1 MYKSKIKLKHIFY
14 FNYYILLAELMLNN
28 IKFLELPLKYLSYIS
43 IISLFFYIIIHRD
56 YDKKTFLKLL
66 LCTLLVIMVTFVSKN
81 KQLFKLFTLLIA
93 FKDINFD
100 EFLSKDF
107 KYRIFLLI
115 VVIFSN
121 FFGLSTNYIKYRLD
135 GSVRYSLGFSH
146 PNILGLHTI
155 ILCLEYIY
163 INRNREKKRLSLF
176 IVSIA
181 TFLFN
186 IFITDSRICI
196 IVSALSLLYL
206 CIKKKQLEKIYKIIP
221 FFIKNI
227 YTILFIIVFILAIN
241 YSESNR
247 LISKINEL
255 SSARLLCAKY
265 YLKNSNIYALFGNY
279 ISRLQDL
286 NNPMFLPLDI
296 GYLHLLIRYGLIITV
311 LMLYMYYKALKY
323 LFNNKNYEL
332 ISIMVLFASY
342 STMEANAMIGIFN
355 PFLMLLSVFFY
366 EVKDKAIIK
375 EKRNL

>member
-28 IKFLELPLKYLSYIS
+28 IKILESPLKYLSYVS
-43 IISLFFYIIIHRD
+43 IMLLFFYIIIHRD

-66 LCTLLVIMVTFVSKN
+66 LCTILVIIVTLVSKN

-100 EFLSKDF
+100 EFLNKDF
-107 KYRIFLLI
+107 KYRIFLLM

-121 FFGLSTNYIKYRLD
+121 FFGLSTNFIKYRLD
-135 GSVRYSLGFSH
+135 GSIRYSLGFSH

-163 INRNREKKRLSLF
+163 INRQKKKLSLF

-186 IFITDSRICI
+186 VFVTDSRICI
-196 IVSALSLLYL
+196 IVSGLSFLYL

-227 YTILFIIVFILAIN
+227 YAILFIIVFILAIN
-241 YSESNR
+241 YSESNN

-255 SSARLLCAKY
+255 SSARLLCANY
-265 YLKNSNIYALFGNY
+265 YLNNSNVYALFGNY

-296 GYLHLLIRYGLIITV
+296 GYLHLLIRYGLVITI
-311 LMLYMYYKALKY
+311 LMLYMFYKALKY

-332 ISIMVLFASY
+332 ISIMILFALY

-355 PFLMLLSVFFY
+355 PFLMLLSIFFY
-366 EVKDKAIIK
+366 EIKGRNNIK
-375 EKRNL
+375 EKRNI